1 MSQDGEIRFTNVRF
15 GEVAVPPDRIV
26 TFPNGL
32 PGFERCREFAIL
44 EDEESAPFYWMLSA
58 ENPRLAF
65 VLIDPFLVWPDYT
78 PRISRDDLK
87 SLSIAKQEDAL
98 VYAIVTLSREVKEV
112 TANLS
117 GPLLINAANRTA
129 KQLALLDDRYT
140 TKHRVLH
147 GGS

>member
-1 MSQDGEIRFTNVRF
+1 MSQDGDIRFTNVRF
-15 GEVAVPPDRIV
+15 GEIAVPPDRII

-44 EDEESAPFYWMLSA
+44 EDEESAPFCWMLSA

-65 VLIDPFLVWPDYT
+65 VLIDPFLVWPDYA

-87 SLSIAKQEDAL
+87 SLQIEKQEDAL
-98 VYAIVTLSREVKEV
+98 IYAIVTLSRDVKEV

-140 TKHRVLH
+140 TKHRILR